1 MAQFPFNDFNKMFGN
16 IQAEMEK
23 NMTAEQKANLEKTG
37 TELFNVF
44 FPGQGFSC
52 GTAGTG
58 RKNNG
63 TNQNWCGK
71 KRNAQSKNDEQTE
84 ITVPLKNFKPS
95 TVRLNLNERGC
106 MTISATNEEIKETNR
121 NGLRKVTTILD
132 ETVQLPSY
140 LIENFVEEETTKPTN
155 STEQSENF
163 EVVDNNDM
171 NDQKSSAKK
180 KTLLTKVKSKFDNG
194 NLVITF
200 PEKPKS
206 KEEENQMKDDS
217 TEPVEIEIEFC

>member
-1 MAQFPFNDFNKMFGN
+1 MAQFPFNDFNKMFSN

-23 NMTAEQKANLEKTG
+23 NMSAEQKANLEKTG

-44 FPGQGFSC
+44 FPGQGYSC
-52 GTAGTG
+52 GTANTG
-58 RKNNG
+58 RRNNG
-63 TNQNWCGK
+63 TNKNWCGK
-71 KRNAQSKNDEQTE
+71 KRNSQSKNDATE
-84 ITVPLKNFKPS
+84 KAEIIVPLKNFKPS

-140 LIENFVEEETTKPTN
+140 LTENFVEATKP
-155 STEQSENF
+155 TEQSENF
-163 EVVDNNDM
+163 EVVENNDM
-171 NDQKSSAKK
+171 NDQKSSSKK
-180 KTLLTKVKSKFDNG
+180 KTLLTQVKSKFDNG